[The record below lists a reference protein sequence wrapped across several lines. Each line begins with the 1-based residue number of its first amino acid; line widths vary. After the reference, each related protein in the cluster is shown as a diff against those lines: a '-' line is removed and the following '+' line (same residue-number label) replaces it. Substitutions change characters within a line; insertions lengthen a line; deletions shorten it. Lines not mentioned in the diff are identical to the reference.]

1 MAIGVSANKLEI
13 LQIAKAVAQEKLID
27 EAIVLEAIEE
37 AIQKAAR
44 SRYGAE
50 LDIHCDIDPKTG
62 EMRLTSRTTVVDEV
76 ENDTHELTL
85 EQAKKTDPEAYV
97 GKVYE
102 EELPPIEFGRVA
114 SQTAKQV
121 ITQKVREAERER
133 QYEEYKDRVGEI
145 VNGIVK
151 RVEYGNVIVDL
162 GKAEGIIRR
171 NDGIPRE
178 SLQLNDRVRAYIYD
192 VRQEVRGPQIFL
204 SRAHPD
210 FMAAL
215 FSQEV
220 PEVYEGVIEI
230 PRVARDPGSRAKIAV
245 ISNDSSIDPVGA
257 CVGMRGS
264 RVQAVVNE
272 LAGEKIDIIPWNP
285 DPATFIVNALQPA
298 EVAKVVLDDDDQRIE
313 VVVPDEQLSLAIGR
327 RGQNVRLASQ
337 LTGWAIDILTEEEES
352 ERRQKEFAERTQ
364 LFQEALDVDEVIA
377 QLLATEGFADIED
390 IAYVEL
396 DEIAVI
402 EGFDDETAEEI
413 QTRAKEFLDK
423 QAAEQDAKRKEL
435 GVEDAVMELEGVD
448 LPMAVRFGENEVF
461 TVEDVAGLT
470 PDDLRGWYET
480 RDGER
485 VREPGILEGMDMDAA
500 AAEHMIMR
508 ARVEAGWIDEADL
521 APEPEEGE
529 GDADGDVETADAD
542 GDIEDLDLAD
552 LEAEAERLG
561 VDLAELLGSDG
572 ADDAGETETGED
584 ASGDRTGRSDDED
597 R

>member
-13 LQIAKAVAQEKLID
+13 LQIARAVAQEKMI
-27 EAIVLEAIEE
+27 EESIVLEAIEE

-50 LDIHCDIDPKTG
+50 LDIHCNINPKTG
-62 EMRLTSRTTVVDEV
+62 EMRLTSRTTVVEEV
-76 ENDTHELTL
+76 ENDTHQLTL
-85 EQAKKTDPEAYV
+85 EQARRRDPEAEI
-97 GKVYE
+97 GTVYE

-121 ITQKVREAERER
+121 ITQKVREAERQR
-133 QYEEYKDRVGEI
+133 QFNEYKDRVGEI

-171 NDGIPRE
+171 SDGIPRE
-178 SLQLNDRVRAYIYD
+178 SLQLNDRVRAFIYD
-192 VRQEVRGPQIFL
+192 VREETRGPQIFL

-215 FSQEV
+215 FAQEV

-298 EVAKVVLDDDDQRIE
+298 EVAKVVLDDEAERIE
-313 VVVPDEQLSLAIGR
+313 VVVPDDQLSLAIGR

-352 ERRQKEFAERTQ
+352 ERRQKEFAERTNA
-364 LFQEALDVDEVIA
+364 FMTALDVDEVIA
-377 QLLATEGFADIED
+377 QLLATEGFAEVED
-390 IAYVEL
+390 IAFVDL
-396 DEIAVI
+396 GEIAVI
-402 EGFDDETAEEI
+402 EGFDDDTAQEI
-413 QTRAKEFLDK
+413 QTRAREYLEKR
-423 QAAEQDAKRKEL
+423 AAEQDARRKEL
-435 GVEDAVMELEGVD
+435 GVEDAVLDVEGVD
-448 LPMAVRFGENEVF
+448 LPMAVKFGENDVF
-461 TVEDVAGLT
+461 GIEDLAGLT

-480 RDGER
+480 KNGER
-485 VREPGILEGMDMDAA
+485 VREPGILEGDNMSAEDA
-500 AAEHMIMR
+500 EMMIMR
-508 ARVEAGWIDEADL
+508 ARVIAGWISEEDLPQPDVDETEA
-521 APEPEEGE
+521 AEGE
-529 GDADGDVETADAD
+529 GLDEAVE
-542 GDIEDLDLAD
+542 EVDLENIDLSD
-552 LEAEAERLG
+552 LEAEAEKLG
-561 VDLAELLGSDG
+561 VDLADLLG
-572 ADDAGETETGED
+572 DDAAE
-584 ASGDRTGRSDDED
+584 GDEPS
-597 R
+597 